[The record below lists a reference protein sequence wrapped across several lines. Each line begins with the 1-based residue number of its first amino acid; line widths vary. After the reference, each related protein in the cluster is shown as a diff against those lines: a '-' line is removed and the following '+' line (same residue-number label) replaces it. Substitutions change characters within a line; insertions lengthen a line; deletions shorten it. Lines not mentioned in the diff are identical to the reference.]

1 MENSLPDS
9 FLTNVQ
15 QFDNAV
21 FSCINSSSQ
30 RQAGAIVRNVALIA
44 ENKLE
49 FSLSHFPVLE
59 NSWNV
64 FAAELHFY
72 KNGLQFSMDVHGT
85 AWLVSPNDLT
95 VQFNVL
101 QTDYFWRLDMKHY
114 SLHESLADF
123 FSSTGLFFK
132 KMLVTGF

>member
-1 MENSLPDS
+1 MENNLPES
-9 FLTNVQ
+9 FLTKIQ
-15 QFDNAV
+15 QFNNAV
-21 FSCINSSSQ
+21 FYCINSASQ
-30 RQAGAIVRNVALIA
+30 RQAVGLVRKVSVIA

-49 FSLSHFPVLE
+49 FSVSHFPVLE

-72 KNGLQFSMDVHGT
+72 QKGLPFSMDVYGT
-85 AWLVSPNDLT
+85 AWFVSQNDLT

-101 QTDYFWRLDMKHY
+101 QTDYFWRPETKQY
-114 SLHESLADF
+114 SLHNSLTEF
-123 FSSTGLFFK
+123 FSTTGLFFK

>member
-1 MENSLPDS
+1 MENNLPDS
-9 FLTNVQ
+9 FLTKIK

-21 FSCINSSSQ
+21 FYCINSSSQ
-30 RQAGAIVRNVALIA
+30 RQAVGIVRNVSLIA
-44 ENKLE
+44 ENTLE

-64 FAAELHFY
+64 FAGELHFY
-72 KNGLQFSMDVHGT
+72 QKGLPFSMDVHGT
-85 AWLVSPNDLT
+85 AWLISPNELT

-101 QTDYFWRLDMKHY
+101 QTDYFWRVDMKHY
-114 SLHESLADF
+114 SLQDTLADF

>member
-1 MENSLPDS
+1 MENNLPDS
-9 FLTNVQ
+9 LLTKIQ

-21 FSCINSSSQ
+21 FYCINSSSQ
-30 RQAGAIVRNVALIA
+30 RLPVGMVRKVSVIG

-49 FSLSHFPVLE
+49 FSLTHFPVLE

-72 KNGLQFSMDVHGT
+72 QKGLYFNMDLHGT
-85 AWLVSPNDLT
+85 AWFVSPNDLT
-95 VQFNVL
+95 VQFNVI
-101 QTDYFWRLDMKHY
+101 QTDYFWRPEMKQY
-114 SLHESLADF
+114 SFQDSLADF

>member
-1 MENSLPDS
+1 MENNLPDS
-9 FLTNVQ
+9 FLTKIQ

-21 FSCINSSSQ
+21 FYCINSSSQ
-30 RQAGAIVRNVALIA
+30 RLPVGIVRGISVIG

-49 FSLSHFPVLE
+49 FSVSHFPVLE

-64 FAAELHFY
+64 FAAELRLY
-72 KNGLQFSMDVHGT
+72 KKGLPFNMDVYGT
-85 AWLVSPNDLT
+85 AWFVDQNDLT

-101 QTDYFWRLDMKHY
+101 QTDYFWHPQIKQY
-114 SLHESLADF
+114 SLQDSLSEF